1 MQNII
6 EKPTIVKAHGDIP
19 KIIKEFIGRA
29 NTDDKNLSI
38 AKMESPFGWSEP
50 GQTPDF
56 DEYTIVLKG
65 TVKVETKEK
74 TFEVNAGSAFHASK
88 GKWVRYSTPTGA
100 EYIAVCVP
108 AFSPENV
115 HRDAK

>member
-1 MQNII
+1 MKDHI

-19 KIIKEFIGRA
+19 KIIKEFVGRA
-29 NTDDKNLSI
+29 NTDDKNISI

-74 TFEVNAGSAFHASK
+74 TFEVNAGSAFYTSK
-88 GKWVRYSTPTGA
+88 GTWVRYSTPNGA

-108 AFSPENV
+108 AFSPETV
-115 HRDAK
+115 HRDIK